1 MNAAVNIRAVN
12 ALIAQQRPEDRTD
25 DLVQA
30 RADEIHGAIL
40 KLFAPHEPCNAMW
53 AALPELTYMQAEYET
68 NKRGEKLL

>member
-25 DLVQA
+25 DLIQA
-30 RADEIHGAIL
+30 RADEIHAAIL

-53 AALPELTYMQAEYET
+53 DALPDLTYKQAEYEA
-68 NKRGEKLL
+68 KRAGRSS